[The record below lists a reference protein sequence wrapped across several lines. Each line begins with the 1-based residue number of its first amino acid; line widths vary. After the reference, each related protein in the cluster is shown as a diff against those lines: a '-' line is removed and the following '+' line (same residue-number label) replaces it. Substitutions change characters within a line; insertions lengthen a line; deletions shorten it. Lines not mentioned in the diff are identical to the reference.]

1 MNEYFYLDKNN
12 QQQGPISPQ
21 QFYAYDVTAETLVWC
36 SGMDNWTRAGNIREL
51 QDFISKRSSN
61 TTPPPPPHTHY
72 AQQPYQGS
80 PMQPCPDSHMV
91 WAVLST
97 VCCCLPLGIVAIIYA
112 SKVQDLYMCGNYI
125 GAVEASNKAKT
136 WSIISAITGFITSG
150 IYSIIVL
157 AAS

>member
-51 QDFISKRSSN
+51 QDFICTRSSN
-61 TTPPPPPHTHY
+61 TTPPPPPHTNN
-72 AQQPYQGS
+72 AQQSYPGS

-97 VCCCLPLGIVAIIYA
+97 VCCCLPWIIPQTLCA
-112 SKVQDLYMCGNYI
+112 P
-125 GAVEASNKAKT
+125 AH
-136 WSIISAITGFITSG
+136 
-150 IYSIIVL
+150 
-157 AAS
+157 AAES